1 MAVGTDHSAVQAD
14 VAGLVGRHDLDL
26 GAGEVALGDAVS
38 LVEHAQDVQLD
49 ALLGILIGD
58 GLRGNQHVQLL
69 GGNAFRQGLG
79 VLLGTQVRQQVG
91 DAENWVAVLLADAD
105 LGAGAVSAVNNAVQG
120 QGDGGPLVLTD
131 AAVVMGAQ
139 IADTGLFKHGHG
151 AQVQARR
158 VDVGDVQ
165 VEARFQALGADGG
178 GQDALFA
185 VDGVDLGAG
194 GQLLA
199 GDELFVA
206 GVQQQL
212 LAGADSLALSLG
224 VIQEGLVA
232 FAEILGGLQGVRGS
246 VGYRFIFVKQCFEFL
261 SGLHGKLPFLFFV
274 IDVLIALVAIGY
286 LTYI

>member
-1 MAVGTDHSAVQAD
+1 
-14 VAGLVGRHDLDL
+14 
-26 GAGEVALGDAVS
+26 
-38 LVEHAQDVQLD
+38 
-49 ALLGILIGD
+49 
-58 GLRGNQHVQLL
+58 
-69 GGNAFRQGLG
+69 
-79 VLLGTQVRQQVG
+79 
-91 DAENWVAVLLADAD
+91 
-105 LGAGAVSAVNNAVQG
+105 
-120 QGDGGPLVLTD
+120 
-131 AAVVMGAQ
+131 MGAQ
-139 IADTGLFKHGHG
+139 VADAGLFKHGHG
-151 AQVQARR
+151 AQVEARG
-158 VDVGDVQ
+158 VDVGNVQ
-165 VEARFQALGADGG
+165 VEALLEVLRADGR
-178 GQDALFA
+178 GQHALFA